1 MLQLITGTPQ
11 AYGVAGIFFAASLVF
26 FAYIGFD
33 VVATTAEEAS
43 HPQRDLPRGIL
54 GSLVIC
60 TILYV
65 AVALVITGMVKYTDI
80 NPNAALATAFI
91 AWARTATRR

>member
-1 MLQLITGTPQ
+1 M
-11 AYGVAGIFFAASLVF
+11 F

-33 VVATTAEEAS
+33 VVATTAEEAA
-43 HPQRDLPRGIL
+43 HPQKDLPRGIL

-65 AVALVITGMVKYTDI
+65 AVALVITGMVNYEDI
-80 NPNAALATAFI
+80 NPDAALARPSSPR
-91 AWARTATRR
+91 ARTATPR